1 MKVFVS
7 WSKEPAKTIAVEL
20 KHALEMMLGVDV
32 WVSEV
37 DIPKGKRWGQE
48 VAQAL
53 DETNTGIICVTPNN
67 LSEPWLHFEA
77 GALSKAVDD
86 AHVHPLCIRV
96 EKRQLPG
103 TLSQFQATVFDRK
116 DFLRLVNSLNAI
128 QEKPLTESKVLERF
142 ERAWEN
148 LNRAVDKA
156 FGSEAAAAKVDE
168 LLDIG
173 NTTTPYGTAPAAK
186 PALKEGEVRVMQLLA
201 QHGGM
206 EFGRIAGFLGE
217 NITRVKHYLDRLM
230 EHDYVEFHGS
240 YTGEEYSLTADGREL
255 AVESGWV

>member
-1 MKVFVS
+1 MKIFVS

-32 WVSEV
+32 WVSEL

-67 LSEPWLHFEA
+67 LIEPWLHFEA
-77 GALSKAVDD
+77 GALSKAVAD

-96 EKRQLPG
+96 EKSQLPG
-103 TLSQFQATVFDRK
+103 TLSQFQATVFERK

-128 QEKPLTESKVLERF
+128 QEKPLTESKVAERF

-148 LNRAVDKA
+148 LNGAVDKA
-156 FGSEAAAAKVDE
+156 FGSEAVATKVDE

-173 NTTTPYGTAPAAK
+173 NTTLPYGTALAAM
-186 PALKEGEVRVMQLLA
+186 R
-201 QHGGM
+201 
-206 EFGRIAGFLGE
+206 
-217 NITRVKHYLDRLM
+217 
-230 EHDYVEFHGS
+230 
-240 YTGEEYSLTADGREL
+240 
-255 AVESGWV
+255 